1 MSTLPKELIDLKRF
15 HGHLGPYAVI
25 GYRMGVIARARFP
38 ERIYALLHSGT
49 RRPLSCMADGVQMS
63 SCCTLGKG
71 NITLRDDGEASAE
84 FSDGFEHLRIDLL
97 PEIRAR
103 IDTETTHATE
113 EKISQELY
121 EMPDASIFK
130 ITEGG
135 SPPSAGDGDR

>member
-1 MSTLPKELIDLKRF
+1 MIPLPDELGALKRF

-25 GYRMGVIARARFP
+25 GYRMGMIARERFP

-71 NITLRDDGEASAE
+71 NITLKDDGEASAE
-84 FSDGFEHLRIDLL
+84 FSDGFKHLQIDLL

-103 IDTETTHATE
+103 IDRETTHETE
-113 EKISQELY
+113 ERISVDLY
-121 EMPDASIFK
+121 DAPDASLFV
-130 ITEGG
+130 ITEGR
-135 SPPSAGDGDR
+135 SAPFGR